1 MTPKNSEE
9 LPILCTAMLL
19 IYDEKGNITPLT
31 KDILKVYDKKKIDGE
46 VLLVDDGSTDGSA
59 KICDKLA
66 NKYDRVRVAHH
77 KPNEGRSYAIRTGF
91 RAAKGQITILMDG
104 DRQYDPWEIPDF
116 IKKMKEGWDVV
127 SGNRTGRKDN
137 WIRRFI
143 SRTYNRWI
151 IGGSLGL
158 DIVDQNSGFKA
169 FDTKKA
175 VAMGFDPEGFL
186 GLHRF
191 ILPLASLKGM
201 SVTEIP
207 IKHFDRPE
215 GKSYIKFYTVPFIT
229 YRDFIKFKKKYRAE
243 LKAFKKRKREKGK

>member
-1 MTPKNSEE
+1 MD
-9 LPILCTAMLL
+9 LTAMLL
-19 IYDEKGNITPLT
+19 IYNEKGNIKPQTE
-31 KDILKVYDKKKIDGE
+31 DILKVYDDNELDGE

-59 KICDKLA
+59 GICDRLSK
-66 NKYDRVRVAHH
+66 KYKRVRVAHH
-77 KPNEGRSYAIRTGF
+77 KPNIGRSYAIRTGF
-91 RAAKGQITILMDG
+91 QNARGKITILMDG
-104 DRQYDPWEIPDF
+104 DRQYDTGEIPKF
-116 IKKMKEGWDVV
+116 AEKMAEGWDVV
-127 SGNRTGRKDN
+127 SGNRTGRADN

-151 IGGSLGL
+151 IGRSLGL

-175 VAMGFDPEGFL
+175 VKMGFNPEGFL

-191 ILPLASLKGM
+191 ILPLARIKGM

-229 YRDFIKFKKKYRAE
+229 LRDFRKFKKKYKKE
-243 LKAFKKRKREKGK
+243 IKAYKKNKKK

>member
-1 MTPKNSEE
+1 MD
-9 LPILCTAMLL
+9 LTAMLL
-19 IYDEKGNITPLT
+19 IYNEKGNIKPQTQ
-31 KDILKVYDKKKIDGE
+31 DILKVYDDNELDGE
-46 VLLVDDGSTDGSA
+46 VLLIDDGSTDGSA
-59 KICDKLA
+59 GICDALA
-66 NKYDRVRVAHH
+66 KKYKRVRVKHH
-77 KPNEGRSYAIRTGF
+77 KPNIGRSYAIRTGF
-91 RAAKGQITILMDG
+91 QNAKGKITILMDG
-104 DRQYDPWEIPDF
+104 DRQYDPTEIPKF
-116 IKKMKEGWDVV
+116 AEKMAEGWDVV
-127 SGNRTGRKDN
+127 SGNRTGRADN

-151 IGGSLGL
+151 IGKSLGL

-175 VAMGFDPEGFL
+175 VKMGFNPEGFL

-191 ILPLASLKGM
+191 ILPLARIKGM

-229 YRDFIKFKKKYRAE
+229 YRDFRKFKKKYKKE
-243 LKAFKKRKREKGK
+243 IKAYKKKKKS